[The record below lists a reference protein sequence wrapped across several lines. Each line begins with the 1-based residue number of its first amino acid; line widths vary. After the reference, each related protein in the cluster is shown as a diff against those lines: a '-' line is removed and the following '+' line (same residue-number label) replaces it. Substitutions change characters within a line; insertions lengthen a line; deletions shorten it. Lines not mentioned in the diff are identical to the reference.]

1 MLATQ
6 RLLEEAEQPEFSGEV
21 GWQGVGTGLRRILF
35 GHLLC
40 IGSVLGVVALA
51 VLLVPEHAVTHASN
65 QIDWVEIILLVA
77 VLVAVLTILTSYGML
92 LTGQWLCLM
101 YAPERCGAKWMMFSA
116 MTCLVAAP
124 VLNITAS
131 FLVDQELV
139 RAHKKPDHSA
149 TGIMRGVKD
158 YPQALEEPDIY
169 GYLRLAG
176 SGLGVLSSLFF
187 ILFLRSVARCFE
199 DRTRVLLVDGYLIF
213 SVLLTGGTFYLFYG
227 GQGMVADALLAL
239 ALAGGW
245 LLCFL
250 YYLFLITSL
259 GNCVMAAQPGTRS
272 PLSATP

>member
-1 MLATQ
+1 MLSTQ
-6 RLLEEAEQPEFSGEV
+6 RLLEEAEQPEYQGEV

-35 GHLLC
+35 GHLLSL
-40 IGSVLGVVALA
+40 GSVLGVVTLA
-51 VLLVPEHAVTHASN
+51 VLLVPDKPVSHSFN

-77 VLVAVLTILTSYGML
+77 CLVAVLAIMASYAML

-131 FLVDQELV
+131 FLVDQELA
-139 RAHKKPDHSA
+139 RAHKKQDHSA
-149 TGIMRGVKD
+149 TGILRGVKE
-158 YPQALEEPDIY
+158 YPEAIQEPDIY

-176 SGLGVLSSLFF
+176 SGFGVLSSLFF

-199 DRTRVLLVDGYLIF
+199 DRTRVLLVDGYLGF
-213 SVLLTGGTFYLFYG
+213 VALLAAGTAYLFFG
-227 GQGMVADALLAL
+227 GQGLLADPVAVL
-239 ALAGGW
+239 GIAGGW
-245 LLCFL
+245 VLALL

-259 GNCVMAAQPGTRS
+259 GNCVLEERGRARSQPSVAQ
-272 PLSATP
+272 